1 MACRTS
7 QRNDCCCKD
16 KAAREGEYYEGKVGW
31 GGCMREKL
39 VGDGTWDTPFTL
51 IGLTFC
57 ILAVLTGIVVIKFI
71 SVFDTY
77 RRDRDEQ
84 S

>member
-1 MACRTS
+1 
-7 QRNDCCCKD
+7 
-16 KAAREGEYYEGKVGW
+16 
-31 GGCMREKL
+31 MREKL